1 MHSVNI
7 TGWSFGSSEKIKLP
21 SKHYPYIIVAHP
33 RAVVTQS
40 ALNILQEEDPAA
52 EIFVVADRYNFD
64 NGDGSRLYTSR
75 IHSISGK
82 LRQQTTGAPSDVS
95 TALKGR
101 KGDRRENIST
111 FTASKSKLDAQAPPP
126 SPLSPPR
133 KRGSAPVPR
142 AAHNPPA
149 PLVRSCCPRWTTSSR
164 RRKSSSVSL
173 PTSFPWTPR
182 IKFSPPLP
190 AVAES
195 RALSHCPRRFPGH
208 RE

>member
-75 IHSISGK
+75 SHSI
-82 LRQQTTGAPSDVS
+82 
-95 TALKGR
+95 
-101 KGDRRENIST
+101 
-111 FTASKSKLDAQAPPP
+111 
-126 SPLSPPR
+126 
-133 KRGSAPVPR
+133 
-142 AAHNPPA
+142 
-149 PLVRSCCPRWTTSSR
+149 
-164 RRKSSSVSL
+164 
-173 PTSFPWTPR
+173 
-182 IKFSPPLP
+182 
-190 AVAES
+190 
-195 RALSHCPRRFPGH
+195 
-208 RE
+208 

>member
-126 SPLSPPR
+126 
-133 KRGSAPVPR
+133 
-142 AAHNPPA
+142 
-149 PLVRSCCPRWTTSSR
+149 
-164 RRKSSSVSL
+164 
-173 PTSFPWTPR
+173 
-182 IKFSPPLP
+182 PPLP
-190 AVAES
+190 HPESGGPRLSRAPRITRQRPWCAAAALAGPLPDVAES

>member
-111 FTASKSKLDAQAPPP
+111 FCICLLMSAPP
-126 SPLSPPR
+126 SPSDACR
-133 KRGSAPVPR
+133 RNK
-142 AAHNPPA
+142 
-149 PLVRSCCPRWTTSSR
+149 TSLQTWQLDGLCHH
-164 RRKSSSVSL
+164 SL
-173 PTSFPWTPR
+173 CSNAWWR
-182 IKFSPPLP
+182 L
-190 AVAES
+190 
-195 RALSHCPRRFPGH
+195 LCL
-208 RE
+208 